1 MKHND
6 KQTGAHTLAEI
17 QSQADS
23 WEGVIRR
30 VDARLP
36 QLRTLCAEADEVL
49 FTGCGSA
56 FNISHAVSPFF
67 QRLTGKSCRA
77 IHASDVMLNR
87 DEFFNAGKKTLVI
100 AYSRS
105 GDTTESVEALHRA
118 VETGARTIAI
128 VCFRKSR
135 MASDAHETLVLEEAI
150 EKSVTTT
157 RSLTSMVLAGNY
169 LAAAYGEHQSVLS
182 AFKNLPAIA
191 RQKMGSFHETGK
203 IIASD
208 PQIRTYA
215 FLGHGS
221 YYGLAREAQLKVKEM
236 VLLPSDSYV
245 SLDFQHGPM
254 SNVDQNMLVTIMA
267 SDSGRPYD
275 ISLAK
280 NMKALGG
287 KVLVIC
293 DHDGG
298 EFGPYADYLV
308 ELNTDLDDGVR
319 NILYMPVLQFMA
331 YYKSLAEGKDP
342 DNPRNLHYYIDL
354 GA

>member
-1 MKHND
+1 MKHKD

-30 VDARLP
+30 IDSKSP
-36 QLRTLCAEADEVL
+36 QLRKLCAEADEVL

-77 IHASDVMLNR
+77 VHASDVMLNR

-118 VETGARTIAI
+118 AEAGARTIAI
-128 VCFRKSR
+128 VCFGKSR
-135 MASDAHETLVLEEAI
+135 MASYAYEALVLEEAV

-169 LAAAYGEHQSVLS
+169 LAAVCGEHESES
-182 AFKNLPAIA
+182 GKFKKLPSIV

-203 IIASD
+203 MIAAD
-208 PQIRTYA
+208 PQIRKYA

-267 SDSGRPYD
+267 SDSGRLYD

-287 KVLVIC
+287 KILVIC
-293 DHDGG
+293 DHDSG

-308 ELNTDLDDGVR
+308 ELNTDLGDGIR

-331 YYKSLAEGKDP
+331 YYKSLAEGQDP

-354 GA
+354 GV

>member
-1 MKHND
+1 MKGKN
-6 KQTGAHTLAEI
+6 KQTGVHTLSEI
-17 QSQADS
+17 QTQADS

-30 VDARLP
+30 IDDKLP
-36 QLRTLCAEADEVL
+36 QLSTLCDQADEVM

-77 IHASDVMLNR
+77 VHASDLMLNSN
-87 DEFFNAGKKTLVI
+87 EFFIADKKTLVI

-118 VETGARTIAI
+118 TEAGASTVAI
-128 VCFRKSR
+128 VCFSKSR
-135 MASDAHETLVLEEAI
+135 MAAEAQEAVILEEAV

-169 LAAAYGEHQSVLS
+169 LAAACGKHQSDLS
-182 AFKNLPAIA
+182 ALRTLPSIA
-191 RQKMGSFHETGK
+191 REMMASFKETGK
-203 IIASD
+203 EIASD
-208 PQIRTYA
+208 RQIRKYA

-221 YYGLAREAQLKVKEM
+221 YYGLAREAQLKIKEM

-254 SNVDQNMLVTIMA
+254 SNVDKNMLVTIMA
-267 SDSGRPYD
+267 SDSGRHHD
-275 ISLAK
+275 ISIVK

-293 DHDGG
+293 DHDRG
-298 EFGPYADYLV
+298 EFAPNADYLV
-308 ELNTDLDDGVR
+308 ELNTDLGDGIR
-319 NILYMPVLQFMA
+319 NILYMPVLQFIA
-331 YYKSLAEGKDP
+331 YYKSLSEGQDP
-342 DNPRNLHYYIDL
+342 DNPKNLYYYVELD
-354 GA
+354 A